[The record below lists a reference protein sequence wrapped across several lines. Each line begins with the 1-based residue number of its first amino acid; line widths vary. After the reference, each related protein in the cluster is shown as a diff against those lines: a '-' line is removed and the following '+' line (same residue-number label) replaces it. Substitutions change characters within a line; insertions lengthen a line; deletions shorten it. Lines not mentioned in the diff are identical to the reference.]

1 MSSVDPTFDDGI
13 ERALI
18 DAENGMRNAGQQFA
32 ECSTPMLLHIAT
44 EVAPVLVAVAKATGG
59 NAAHVAGTRF
69 PGDDKTMEVQ
79 GIEWKRSRSFS
90 RTGWRVHDYE
100 DLDGEKH
107 VGLLQVVLD
116 KVLVGDDGHPLTPLE
131 KVLKVWNLGTPR
143 LEALDELGIGR
154 NEFCIYT
161 PAEDQSW
168 KVAPTAAG
176 KGRRK

>member
-1 MSSVDPTFDDGI
+1 MNVDPTLDTDI
-13 ERALI
+13 ERDLLA
-18 DAENGMRNAGQQFA
+18 AEQNMRRAGQQFA

-44 EVAPVLVAVAKATGG
+44 EVAPVLIAVAKATGA

-100 DLDGEKH
+100 DLDGNKH

-116 KVLVGDDGHPLTPLE
+116 KVLVGEDGHPLTPLE
-131 KVLKVWNLGTPR
+131 KVLRVWNLGTPR
-143 LEALDELGIGR
+143 LEALDELGISR
-154 NEFCIYT
+154 NAFCTYT
-161 PAEDQSW
+161 EAEDQSW
-168 KVAPTAAG
+168 KVTPTALG
-176 KGRRK
+176 KGRKR